1 MNAQLST
8 ALRAAGEVAAP
19 SFAHVEIEPSPPAQ
33 TQGEPP
39 RPTRRL
45 GLPRPLPYG
54 WLLGPALLVF
64 YWSVGSASGYID
76 PRVLPAPWVAVTTAA
91 DLIAQ
96 GRLQANFAISA
107 LRAGEGL
114 VLGVLFGV
122 ALALVSGLS
131 LVGGYLFDGVIQMKR
146 AIPIFALI
154 PLLILWFGVGEG
166 MKVTVIALTVF
177 TPIYVNTHNAL
188 RGIDI
193 RHVELAETL
202 GLSQWKFIRHVVL
215 PGALPG
221 LLLGLRFGVLGAWG
235 ALVVVELF
243 NATSGIGYMIELA
256 RTYAQ
261 TDVILVGLVL
271 YALLGLSSDAAVR
284 WVERRALGWRR
295 TLAR

>member
-1 MNAQLST
+1 MNAHA
-8 ALRAAGEVAAP
+8 ALNLPADPRAADPQSAVADAP
-19 SFAHVEIEPSPPAQ
+19 
-33 TQGEPP
+33 PP
-39 RPTRRL
+39 RPVRRL
-45 GLPRPLPYG
+45 GLAKPAPHG

-64 YWSVGSASGYID
+64 YWSVGSASGFID
-76 PRVLPAPWVAVTTAA
+76 PRVLPAPWTAATTAA
-91 DLIAQ
+91 RLITE

-107 LRAGEGL
+107 LRAFEGL
-114 VLGVLFGV
+114 ALGLLFGV
-122 ALALVSGLS
+122 AIALVSGLS
-131 LVGGYLFDGVIQMKR
+131 LLGGYLFDGVIQMKR

-154 PLLILWFGVGEG
+154 PLLILWFGVGEA

-202 GLSQWKFIRHVVL
+202 GLSRWRFIRHVVL

-261 TDVILVGLVL
+261 TDVMLVGLVL
-271 YALLGLSSDAAVR
+271 YALLGLCSDAAVR
-284 WVERRALGWRR
+284 GIERRVLGWRK
-295 TLAR
+295 TLAQ